1 MLDKRQTIII
11 SMGFICLLVSLAPA
25 TRAWEDWRLSERGK
39 STPNQMRVRDLADQ
53 GPGENIH
60 VKLVEFQFGKDYVVQ
75 RINGQWASV
84 YLPIYPRGTLT
95 DSKQRPPT
103 PKVVIKT
110 GGLNSQKDVESFEN
124 CNMLTG
130 VVTNSID
137 GGNFDLSEFKKKYPD
152 LKPSAVWV
160 VDVGRSFPTQGTFQ
174 MHLGIAGAL
183 ALIAVVSVVVCL
195 VLPSTNDPLKGGS
208 GPGAEQV
215 IAKRN

>member
-11 SMGFICLLVSLAPA
+11 SIGFICLLVSLVPA
-25 TRAWEDWRLSERGK
+25 TKAWEDWRLSERGK
-39 STPNQMRVRDLADQ
+39 SAPNQLRMSDLADQ
-53 GPGENIH
+53 GPGDNIH
-60 VKLVEFQFGKDYVVQ
+60 VKLVDFQFGKDYVVQ
-75 RINGQWASV
+75 RINGQWAGV
-84 YLPIYPRGTLT
+84 YVPIYPRGTIT
-95 DSKQRPPT
+95 DGKQRPPT
-103 PKVVIKT
+103 PKVIIKT
-110 GGLNSQKDVESFEN
+110 GGLKSQQDVDSFEN
-124 CNMLTG
+124 CSTLTG

-160 VDVGRSFPTQGTFQ
+160 VDVGRSFPTKGTFQ
-174 MHLGIAGAL
+174 MHLGISGAL